1 MVRGT
6 FSPARAWRPAVVARL
21 ARTLGVTNRM
31 RRTLA
36 VTIAALI
43 ALVFAAVALILFLH
57 SGRPKSYRYLI
68 PSDYVGWL
76 CLSHS
81 SPSASPLPVA
91 DGFRIVKFD
100 RTGFVETS
108 DEPMPSQSLEQF
120 VWYSSQGTTPLDVG
134 TELGGGYT
142 TWSNKPGD
150 SGRILFWVS
159 KPPRPTAPAPD
170 WKKPYQCE

>member
-1 MVRGT
+1 MRRAGIT
-6 FSPARAWRPAVVARL
+6 GHSIGSPSAPAEFRRWASQ
-21 ARTLGVTNRM
+21 TRM

-36 VTIAALI
+36 ITIAALF

-81 SPSASPLPVA
+81 SPSSSPLPVS

-108 DEPMPSQSLEQF
+108 DDPMPSQSLEQF
-120 VWYSSQGTTPLDVG
+120 VWYSSLGTTPLDVG
-134 TELGGGYT
+134 KELGGGYT
-142 TWSNKPGD
+142 TWSNKPGA
-150 SGRILFWVS
+150 SSRILFWVS
-159 KPPRPTAPAPD
+159 KPPRPTAPATD